1 MATPEDAVNI
11 ASRFDEIEDLWSPR
25 IAAEFN
31 GLHVKLAR
39 GKGEFIWHIHEDTDE
54 LFWIHRGAVE
64 IQMRDRP
71 AVQLRAGDLFVVPAG
86 VEHRPVVTDE
96 CEIVLIEPA
105 DTPNTGDVATATQEE
120 WI

>member
-1 MATPEDAVNI
+1 MASPKDAISI
-11 ASRFDEIEDLWSPR
+11 AAKFDRIADLWSPR
-25 IAAEFN
+25 IVAEFN

-39 GKGEFIWHIHEDTDE
+39 GKDEFMWHTHEDTDE

-71 AVQLRAGDLFVVPAG
+71 AVQLTAGDLFVVPAG
-86 VEHRPVVTDE
+86 VEHRPVASDE
-96 CEIVLIEPA
+96 CELVLIEPA
-105 DTPNTGDVATATQEE
+105 HTPNTGNAATAAQEE

>member
-1 MATPEDAVNI
+1 MAGPADAVNV
-11 ASRFDEIEDLWSPR
+11 ASKFDQIGDMWSPR

-39 GKGEFIWHIHEDTDE
+39 GQGEFMWHTHKETDE
-54 LFWIHRGAVE
+54 FFWIHRGAVE

-71 AVQLRAGDLFVVPAG
+71 SVQLTAGDVFVVPAG
-86 VEHRPVVTDE
+86 VEHRPVATGE
-96 CEIVLIEPA
+96 CEIVFIEPA
-105 DTPNTGDVATATQEE
+105 HTPNTGDVATATQEE